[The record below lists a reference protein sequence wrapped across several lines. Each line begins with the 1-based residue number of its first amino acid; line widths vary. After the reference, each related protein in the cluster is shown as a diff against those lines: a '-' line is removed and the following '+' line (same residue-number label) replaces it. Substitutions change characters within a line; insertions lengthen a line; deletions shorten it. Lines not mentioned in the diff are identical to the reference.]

1 MPLDHH
7 VQAFLTS
14 LEEAGAPRYG
24 EQPVDEQRAAMRASA
39 PTFFGTVTPVPFEDT
54 VVPRGTAPVPVR
66 VYRPVDH
73 PAPVLV
79 YLHGGGWVLG
89 DVATIHGVCSSL
101 ARLSSCVVVSVDY
114 RLAPEHPF
122 PAALED
128 AWAVIDWLR
137 EHAETIGGRPG
148 AIAIGG
154 DSAGGNISA
163 VIARRARD
171 ASVKLGLQLLIYPVC
186 DADLTTHSYAEF
198 AHGYWLTRDAMQ
210 WFWEQYLPDGDWF
223 QPDASPLRA
232 EDVASVAPAHIFTAG
247 FDVLRDEGEA
257 YGRRLK
263 ASGVPTVVSRYE
275 GMIHGFF
282 RLPAVVPRANDALN
296 EAAQA
301 LRSAFDT

>member
-1 MPLDHH
+1 MPLDPH

-14 LEEAGAPRYG
+14 LEEVGAPRYG
-24 EQPVDEQRAAMRASA
+24 EQPIDEQRAAMRASA
-39 PTFFGTVTPVPFEDT
+39 ATFFGPVPPIAFEDM
-54 VVPRGTAPVPVR
+54 VIPGETAPVSVR
-66 VYRPVDH
+66 VYRPVTD

-89 DVATIHGVCSSL
+89 DLESIHGVCATL

-122 PAALED
+122 PAAIED
-128 AWAVIDWLR
+128 AWTVTGWLR
-137 EHAETIGGRPG
+137 QRAQTIGGQPG

-171 ASVKLGLQLLIYPVC
+171 ASLQLALQLLIYPVC
-186 DADLTTHSYAEF
+186 DADLTTASYEQF
-198 AHGYWLTRDAMQ
+198 ATGHWLTRDAMQ

-232 EDVASVAPAHIFTAG
+232 EDIASVAPAHICTAEY
-247 FDVLRDEGEA
+247 DVLRDEGEA
-257 YGRRLK
+257 YGERLR
-263 ASGVPTVVSRYE
+263 ANGVPVAINRYE

-296 EAAQA
+296 DAAQA
-301 LRSAFDT
+301 LKNAFGS